1 MKKIAAVLLLCI
13 SQAGC
18 LVVSAV
24 EGVTDVAIAVA
35 TAPIKVGAAV
45 VDAVTGDDE
54 DASDTSE

>member
-13 SQAGC
+13 SQTGC

-54 DASDTSE
+54 GASDTSE

>member
-1 MKKIAAVLLLCI
+1 MKKIAAILLLCI
-13 SQAGC
+13 SQTGC

-45 VDAVTGDDE
+45 VGAVTGDDE
-54 DASDTSE
+54 DDSNSSE

>member
-13 SQAGC
+13 SQTGC

-54 DASDTSE
+54 NASDSSE